1 MDSKL
6 KSFFEKKGFE
16 VVDKK
21 TTTQVLIQNLLAFSV
36 HEKKS
41 GLFDITFNLIKDD
54 DEKEKLKDRIQTDG
68 SVEDSGWNINFEK
81 TPILTNVT
89 QAQFES
95 FCKESKIVPQIKRLS
110 EFREVQS
117 EFTLAEC
124 HKDGKTMKW
133 RSNLPTE
140 KHIIDSVFRG
150 SEYVRRSVGLGGLIL
165 GKDDVVLDLGGNIGA
180 FTCDIFDKVKKVITF
195 EPEDVNFEFLSTNV
209 SDNNAKNV
217 LLNKKAVV
225 GNDDKVRDFYLG
237 KAPYYYSFLV
247 KHNRKRVPVEC
258 ENINDIMAKYK
269 PTKIKADIEG
279 SEYEVLVSCKDFG
292 NVNQIIFE
300 YNFDM
305 NMDLKTDFKHF
316 KQLREHLRKHGFDVS
331 EMERDMKQNW
341 NLVFLVNKK

>member
-1 MDSKL
+1 MNSEL
-6 KSFFEKKGFE
+6 KNFFEKKGFD

-36 HEKKS
+36 HEKK
-41 GLFDITFNLIKDD
+41 GDLFDITFNLIKDV
-54 DEKEKLKDRIQTDG
+54 DEKDKLKSKINVDDW
-68 SVEDSGWNINFEK
+68 DINFEK
-81 TPILTNVT
+81 TPIISNVNLDD
-89 QAQFES
+89 FKS
-95 FCKESKIVPQIKRLS
+95 FCKVSKITSQTKRIS
-110 EFREVQS
+110 EFREVQCD
-117 EFTLAEC
+117 FTLAEC
-124 HKDGKTMKW
+124 VKDGKTLKW

-140 KHIIDSVFRG
+140 KHIVDSVFRG
-150 SEYVRRSVGLGGLIL
+150 SEYTRRSVGLGGLKL
-165 GKDDVVLDLGGNIGA
+165 NKNDVVLDLGGNIGA
-180 FTCDIFDKVKKVITF
+180 FTCDIFDKVKQVITF

-209 SDNNAKNV
+209 SDNKATNV
-217 LLNKKAVV
+217 ILNHKAVV

-258 ENINDIMAKYK
+258 ENINDIMKKYK

-279 SEYEVLVSCKDFG
+279 SEYEVLVNCKDFG
-292 NVNQIIFE
+292 NVKQIIFE

-305 NMDLKTDFKHF
+305 NMDLKTDFKRF
-316 KQLREHLRKHGFDVS
+316 KQLKNHLKKHGFDVT